1 MRQLLSGL
9 LLLAILPACMP
20 PKHLPTPSGLK
31 HFAKGCY
38 IKATYLN
45 DEGRREY
52 LKGEII
58 AVEHEKLYLLEKTYR
73 TAPTVVAY
81 SQEKF
86 LQADVFVSTVV
97 EDPKI
102 LSIWGGLL
110 PITAI
115 THGWFGVL
123 TINGLIG
130 AAFSG
135 KGSYRVRYM
144 ERPDWGAMHKFAR
157 FPQGLPANLD
167 LSSIQ

>member
-20 PKHLPTPSGLK
+20 PKHLPTPGGLK
-31 HFAKGCY
+31 YFTKGCY

-45 DEGRREY
+45 EEGRREH

-58 AVEHEKLYLLEKTYR
+58 AVENEKLYLLEKTNN

-86 LQADVFVSTVV
+86 LQTDVFVSTIV
-97 EDPKI
+97 EDPTI

-110 PITAI
+110 PLTSIS
-115 THGWFGVL
+115 HGFFGVL
-123 TINGLIG
+123 SLPVLLTTS
-130 AAFSG
+130 FSG
-135 KGSYRVRYM
+135 KGTYRVGFPR
-144 ERPDWGAMHKFAR
+144 GANWEEIRKFAR
-157 FPQGLPANLD
+157 FPQGLPANID
-167 LSSIQ
+167 LISIQ